1 MPFLFVDYDQ
11 GAGGEFFCASLS
23 ESPECISLRTRKYPS
38 GRTKVHDVFHQ
49 EFLKPRPNAKILVA
63 NADKYEIVPT
73 HKHTAKA
80 AELLGDIKSIRIANP
95 VDDAYWKFLKKQQI
109 DKVLLSIEPSG
120 EEFIGMVKILQ
131 ETAVDTNFVRK
142 IKHGM
147 DTLSLQLLSKG
158 LVPSEENRANFI
170 DQLYIKSSKE
180 PEFDYDLI
188 IKYEDLFLHPEQ
200 VKVDLEKTFGITIIS
215 EWLLSFK
222 QQYDAYTKT

>member
-11 GAGGEFFCASLS
+11 GAGGEFFCSELS
-23 ESPECISLRTRKYPS
+23 NSPECVPLRTRKYPN
-38 GRTKVHDVFHQ
+38 GRTKVHDIFYQ
-49 EFLKPRPNAKILVA
+49 EFLKPRPVATLPVA
-63 NADKYEIVPT
+63 NSDKYEVVPT
-73 HKHTAKA
+73 HRHTAKA
-80 AELLGDIKSIRIANP
+80 AELLGAIKSIRISNP
-95 VDDAYWKFLKKQQI
+95 TNDAYWKFLKKQQI
-109 DKVLLSIEPSG
+109 EKVLLTTEPSG
-120 EEFIGMVKILQ
+120 EEFIGIIKILK
-131 ETAVDTNFVRK
+131 ETAVDSDFVRK

-147 DTLSLQLLSKG
+147 DNLSLQLLSKG
-158 LVPSEENRANFI
+158 IVPTEENKAKVI
-170 DQLYIKSSKE
+170 DQLYLKNLKE